1 MSLAAG
7 PPAGRNPET
16 GLWDVLLNLQAA
28 LPIRVSEGK
37 LVYLFCE
44 QIGQIGRSTYAY
56 SITAW
61 PVYRLTAAEDAGS
74 GDIHGGNAYVHM
86 LNSAM
91 EFKGVV
97 KLSRKRYP
105 GNSHGGWTWRAWV
118 FYETAT
124 NFRLSLPS
132 TETIIGAGTIQW
144 INISQMATP
153 VLRKQCQ
160 PPLRSLPHLP
170 RLRPNS

>member
-61 PVYRLTAAEDAGS
+61 PVYRLSAAEDGVYS
-74 GDIHGGNAYVHM
+74 QGVGTFIVVMHMYVHM
-86 LNSAM
+86 LNSAL

-118 FYETAT
+118 SMRPRPTFVYPCQAPRQSSALGQFNGSTSPKWPRQCSA
-124 NFRLSLPS
+124 NSASRL
-132 TETIIGAGTIQW
+132 
-144 INISQMATP
+144 
-153 VLRKQCQ
+153 
-160 PPLRSLPHLP
+160 
-170 RLRPNS
+170 

>member
-61 PVYRLTAAEDAGS
+61 PVYRLTAAEDGVYS
-74 GDIHGGNAYVHM
+74 QGVGTLIVVMHM
-86 LNSAM
+86 
-91 EFKGVV
+91 
-97 KLSRKRYP
+97 Y
-105 GNSHGGWTWRAWV
+105 
-118 FYETAT
+118 
-124 NFRLSLPS
+124 
-132 TETIIGAGTIQW
+132 I
-144 INISQMATP
+144 
-153 VLRKQCQ
+153 C
-160 PPLRSLPHLP
+160 
-170 RLRPNS
+170 

>member
-61 PVYRLTAAEDAGS
+61 PVYRL
-74 GDIHGGNAYVHM
+74 M
-86 LNSAM
+86 Q
-91 EFKGVV
+91 
-97 KLSRKRYP
+97 RK
-105 GNSHGGWTWRAWV
+105 
-118 FYETAT
+118 
-124 NFRLSLPS
+124 
-132 TETIIGAGTIQW
+132 
-144 INISQMATP
+144 MASI
-153 VLRKQCQ
+153 R
-160 PPLRSLPHLP
+160 REWGHSWW
-170 RLRPNS
+170 